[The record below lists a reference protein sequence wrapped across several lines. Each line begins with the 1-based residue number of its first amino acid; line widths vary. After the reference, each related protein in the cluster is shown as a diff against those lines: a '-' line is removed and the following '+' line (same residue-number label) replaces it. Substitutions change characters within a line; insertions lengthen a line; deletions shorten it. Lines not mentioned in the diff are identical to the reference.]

1 MTSLRPHDN
10 LTVELSGHN
19 LVEASAGT
27 GKTFAIACL
36 YLRLVVEG
44 EGLLPENILVV
55 TFTEAATKELR
66 ARIRQR
72 LRQARD
78 RFAGGGAPDEFL
90 DRLAVGERWP
100 GHATALSRIDSALQT
115 FDCAAISTIHGFC
128 LRALQEN
135 AFESGSLF
143 DTELAADQE
152 PLLRQV
158 ADDFW
163 RRHFFGADAPLLP
176 LALGR
181 RWSPEELAAFLR
193 NIAGKP
199 HLAVEPV
206 WHSGE
211 ADRVAGEIRD
221 AFAALASLWRTQR
234 DEVAAILA
242 ADPGLSRSRSN
253 YHPDLVPGLLAAMD
267 GYAAGTDPYALFAG
281 FDKFTTGFLAGQRL
295 KKADPPRHDCFDL
308 CDRLARLTSQR
319 LLLLKAEFAA
329 RGRERLAALKA
340 QRNVRGY
347 DDLLTDL
354 HAALDGPGGAALA
367 DRLRE
372 RYRAALIDEFQ
383 DTDQVQY
390 RIFRAVFSGGAVP
403 LFLIGDPKQ
412 AIYSFRGADVFAYLE
427 ARQEIPA
434 ERRFTMDR
442 NWRSTPEMVDAVSSL
457 FRLGGSTPSWP
468 ATSPF
473 PRSRRPGGR
482 DAPSATAIRRRS
494 SSGSSAGA
502 RATATASTWARAGSG
517 SSPPLP
523 TRSPGSWPT
532 AAPARP
538 AWRTR
543 TGGCSPSPPATWPSS
558 SGPTSRR
565 AWFSR
570 LCGSGASPPWSRVP
584 TACSRPAR
592 PARSGP

>member
-211 ADRVAGEIRD
+211 ADRVAGEIGTP
-221 AFAALASLWRTQR
+221 L
-234 DEVAAILA
+234 
-242 ADPGLSRSRSN
+242 PRSR
-253 YHPDLVPGLLAAMD
+253 P
-267 GYAAGTDPYALFAG
+267 
-281 FDKFTTGFLAGQRL
+281 
-295 KKADPPRHDCFDL
+295 
-308 CDRLARLTSQR
+308 
-319 LLLLKAEFAA
+319 
-329 RGRERLAALKA
+329 
-340 QRNVRGY
+340 
-347 DDLLTDL
+347 
-354 HAALDGPGGAALA
+354 
-367 DRLRE
+367 
-372 RYRAALIDEFQ
+372 
-383 DTDQVQY
+383 
-390 RIFRAVFSGGAVP
+390 SGG
-403 LFLIGDPKQ
+403 
-412 AIYSFRGADVFAYLE
+412 
-427 ARQEIPA
+427 
-434 ERRFTMDR
+434 R
-442 NWRSTPEMVDAVSSL
+442 NGMRSP
-457 FRLGGSTPSWP
+457 PSWP
-468 ATSPF
+468 PI
-473 PRSRRPGGR
+473 PG
-482 DAPSATAIRRRS
+482 
-494 SSGSSAGA
+494 
-502 RATATASTWARAGSG
+502 
-517 SSPPLP
+517 
-523 TRSPGSWPT
+523 
-532 AAPARP
+532 
-538 AWRTR
+538 
-543 TGGCSPSPPATWPSS
+543 
-558 SGPTSRR
+558 
-565 AWFSR
+565 
-570 LCGSGASPPWSRVP
+570 
-584 TACSRPAR
+584 
-592 PARSGP
+592 